1 MKKTI
6 WSSKARLKNN
16 KKSSIKTNRK
26 QNRSKQLEQLKNNLL
41 VSSNILLFIA
51 IIFTVSFFA
60 IRFADNYLSVSSIT
74 FNHSTKILSDE
85 IRDSVQLN
93 GDTLF
98 FMDTDA
104 IEKQLLNNPE
114 VESVRVNKQWPNKL
128 KIDLEIYTAMLQ
140 IKKDSREYFINSKG
154 KQINDYDSNATMPL
168 LYLSQETNINDL
180 NPKINID
187 FINIIDFINEYD
199 LNKKMKMTTWNYV
212 YNKNTGI
219 SLHINERQR
228 IILGNSDQLEF
239 KLINLQKVFSTIM
252 LEKIDFKEIDL
263 RYNSKIVLR

>member
-16 KKSSIKTNRK
+16 KKNSLKAHRK

-41 VSSNILLFIA
+41 ISSNTLLFIT
-51 IIFTVSFFA
+51 IIFTLCFFS

-74 FNHSTKILSDE
+74 FNHSTKILSNE
-85 IRDSVQLN
+85 IKDSIKLN

-98 FMDTDA
+98 FINTGA
-104 IEKQLLNNPE
+104 IERQLLSNPE
-114 VESVRVNKQWPNKL
+114 VESVKINKQWPNKL

-140 IKKDSREYFINSKG
+140 IKKDTREYFINSKG
-154 KQINDYDSNATMPL
+154 KQINYHDSDFAIPL
-168 LYLSQETNINDL
+168 LYLSEETSIADL

-187 FINIIDFINEYD
+187 FIQMIDFINEYD

-212 YNKNTGI
+212 YNKNTGM
-219 SLHINERQR
+219 SLHINEKQR

-239 KLINLQKVFSTIM
+239 KLTNLQKVFSTIM

>member
-60 IRFADNYLSVSSIT
+60 IRFTDNYLSVSSIT

-104 IEKQLLNNPE
+104 IEKQLLNNHE
-114 VESVRVNKQWPNKL
+114 IESVSVNKQWPNKL
-128 KIDLEIYTAMLQ
+128 KIDLA
-140 IKKDSREYFINSKG
+140 
-154 KQINDYDSNATMPL
+154 NDFDAFP
-168 LYLSQETNINDL
+168 
-180 NPKINID
+180 
-187 FINIIDFINEYD
+187 
-199 LNKKMKMTTWNYV
+199 
-212 YNKNTGI
+212 
-219 SLHINERQR
+219 
-228 IILGNSDQLEF
+228 
-239 KLINLQKVFSTIM
+239 
-252 LEKIDFKEIDL
+252 
-263 RYNSKIVLR
+263 